1 VAGNDLRSWSSE
13 REFAEAVM
21 HARSQKPVATLEIR
35 SLRAADGTIEGR
47 ASATLAEAAKSPL
60 TLVVA
65 VTQDGVTS
73 KPSAGE
79 NKGET
84 LAQNFVVRD
93 VAEFRGQSAIEG
105 NFRFAPK
112 ANWNPER
119 MSVVAYVQDSRSGR
133 VLQALSAPVCRN

>member
-1 VAGNDLRSWSSE
+1 
-13 REFAEAVM
+13 M
-21 HARSQKPVATLEIR
+21 QARSRKAMATIEIR
-35 SLRAADGTIEGR
+35 SLRAADGTIEGH
-47 ASATLAEAAKSPL
+47 ASATLAEAGKSAL

-119 MSVVAYVQDSRSGR
+119 MTVVAYVQDSVSVRRAAGA
-133 VLQALSAPVCRN
+133 VAPVCRS